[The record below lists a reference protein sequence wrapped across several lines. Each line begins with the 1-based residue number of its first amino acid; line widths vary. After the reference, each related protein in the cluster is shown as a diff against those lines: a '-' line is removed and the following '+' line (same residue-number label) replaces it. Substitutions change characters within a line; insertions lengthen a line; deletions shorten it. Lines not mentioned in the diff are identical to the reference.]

1 MYPYPLYIAKRNRTL
16 ISSAKPP
23 KGITGAEATVSKHCM
38 WDPFVS
44 FRDTLKPIFD
54 DTKKQRRPI
63 HGIGRPFFYHCKVM
77 RMTDPYRYRKRGAA
91 ASGWRADSVHPC
103 ICCCKKRHNRGR
115 LSKAMTL
122 SNSIKSTSLKFSVS

>member
-1 MYPYPLYIAKRNRTL
+1 MYSYLLYIAKRNRTL
-16 ISSAKPP
+16 VSSAKPP

-63 HGIGRPFFYHCKVM
+63 HVSVAHFLSLQG
-77 RMTDPYRYRKRGAA
+77 D
-91 ASGWRADSVHPC
+91 ADDRSVPLPEARSCC
-103 ICCCKKRHNRGR
+103 IR
-115 LSKAMTL
+115 LAGELGSPLHMLRLAGCQHIPG
-122 SNSIKSTSLKFSVS
+122 N

>member
-16 ISSAKPP
+16 VSSAKPP

-54 DTKKQRRPI
+54 DTKSNGADTWYRPPI
-63 HGIGRPFFYHCKVM
+63 FLSLQG
-77 RMTDPYRYRKRGAA
+77 D
-91 ASGWRADSVHPC
+91 ADDRSVPLPEARSCC
-103 ICCCKKRHNRGR
+103 IR
-115 LSKAMTL
+115 LAGELGSPLHML
-122 SNSIKSTSLKFSVS
+122 L

>member
-1 MYPYPLYIAKRNRTL
+1 MYPYLLYIAKRNRTL
-16 ISSAKPP
+16 VSSAKPP

-63 HGIGRPFFYHCKVM
+63 HGIGRPFFIIT
-77 RMTDPYRYRKRGAA
+77 R
-91 ASGWRADSVHPC
+91 
-103 ICCCKKRHNRGR
+103 
-115 LSKAMTL
+115 
-122 SNSIKSTSLKFSVS
+122 